1 MCEGNDKD
9 KKQKE
14 RKQQADEATPSPPQE
29 PVSLDE
35 AEVTIRDIRR
45 IVAKLQEK
53 EDEAEE

>member
-1 MCEGNDKD
+1 MCEGSEKD
-9 KKQKE
+9 KKPDKRKRQK
-14 RKQQADEATPSPPQE
+14 DEDTQGPPPE
-29 PVSLDE
+29 PVSLEE